1 MGKDSKNVKENT
13 DLSQAKMT
21 GIDMSYSNKY
31 LLKARL
37 RQSMLIAWIVFFCS
51 FILLVISIVI
61 MSMSWYPHSVL
72 QGWPAIISV
81 LVGFCSLIVAINQ
94 SIKYSKF
101 ERAFVKISQEE
112 LSRSDNY
119 LRNNPANSV
128 ISLICAFIP
137 LIIYTVYLIIIFR
150 QPVSNNDQSP
160 WLIIIYYWTIGIPIA
175 LLWLVCGILGLKSN
189 TRNLAIASLVIKPVG
204 LIVFVLI
211 CLLK

>member
-72 QGWPAIISV
+72 
-81 LVGFCSLIVAINQ
+81 
-94 SIKYSKF
+94 
-101 ERAFVKISQEE
+101 
-112 LSRSDNY
+112 
-119 LRNNPANSV
+119 
-128 ISLICAFIP
+128 
-137 LIIYTVYLIIIFR
+137 
-150 QPVSNNDQSP
+150 
-160 WLIIIYYWTIGIPIA
+160 
-175 LLWLVCGILGLKSN
+175 
-189 TRNLAIASLVIKPVG
+189 
-204 LIVFVLI
+204 
-211 CLLK
+211 